1 MNPELYQKLAKQELK
16 VRMETKPP
24 NVLQECFTQQLEFI
38 QSEAKRKILCI
49 PRRSG
54 KSTAIAIYLVYMAIM
69 FPGCKLIYVN
79 TTKGEAKNVMW
90 HDIFETIF
98 IRLGIKA
105 ELIDSKN
112 EIRFENGSIVYL
124 HGVDATPKE
133 MNKLRGKKFALAAID
148 ECQNYTQDLR
158 QLILQVLTPTLAD
171 TNATICLIG
180 TPGNQMGDHYWW
192 TLNRPDS
199 PEKGWTHFTWT
210 WKDNPH
216 VRDNMQKQVDRMLS
230 DNPLIA
236 QTPWFRHEYLGEWV
250 PEADARVYKSN
261 EPNYIDVL
269 PEGFL
274 KGATYLLSLDLGYH
288 DATAYVVSAYN
299 KRFSDKLYVLESAK
313 HVKLTIT
320 AAANIIKEYQKR
332 YQFRSIYVDAA
343 NLQAVEEMRQ
353 IHNLPLQAAE
363 KQGKEAHIA
372 LINSDF
378 ITQNLFILRSTNAQ
392 LIAELNT
399 LIWDVKALLK
409 GRHKEDETKDNHLTD
424 ALLYAHHGSRH
435 YWYKAP
441 VEQLDTEE
449 QFILDIEKSLGR
461 KDLKGKVLKKP
472 FWEDEDDSNLSRY

>member
-1 MNPELYQKLAKQELK
+1 MSELLIKRLAEQEMKKRLDTIPPDVLK
-16 VRMETKPP
+16 
-24 NVLQECFTQQLEFI
+24 ECFPQQRDFI
-38 QSEAKRKILCI
+38 VSEAKRKILCI

-54 KSTAIAIYLVYMAIM
+54 KSTAVAIYLVYMAITL
-69 FPGCKLIYVN
+69 PGCKLIYVN

-180 TPGNQMGDHYWW
+180 TPGNQMGEHYWW
-192 TLNRPDS
+192 TLNRPDC
-199 PEKGWTHFTWT
+199 PEKGWSHFTWT
-210 WKDNPH
+210 WKENPF
-216 VRDNMQKQVDRMLS
+216 VRDNMQKQVTRMLD

-236 QTPWFRHEYLGEWV
+236 QTPWFRQEYLGEWV
-250 PEADARVYKSN
+250 PEADARVYKST
-261 EPNYIDVL
+261 EPNYIEHL
-269 PEGFL
+269 PMDFL
-274 KGATYLLSLDLGYH
+274 KGCTYILSMDLGYH

-299 KRFSDKLYVLESAK
+299 KRFNDKLYILESNK
-313 HVKLTIT
+313 YTKLTIT
-320 AAANIIKEYQKR
+320 AAAQLIKEYQKR
-332 YQFRSIYVDAA
+332 YTFRSIYVDAA

-353 IHNLPLQAAE
+353 IHSLPLQAAE

-372 LINSDF
+372 LMNSDF
-378 ITQNLFILRSTNAQ
+378 ITQNLFILKPTNPL
-392 LIAELNT
+392 LIQELNT

-409 GRHKEDETKDNHLTD
+409 GRHKEDDSKENHLTD

-435 YWYKAP
+435 YWYKAREIP
-441 VEQLDTEE
+441 PDAEE
-449 QFILDIEKSLGR
+449 QVLREIERQFDSKSQ
-461 KDLKGKVLKKP
+461 KGKTLRKP
-472 FWEDEDDSNLSRY
+472 FWEDDAV